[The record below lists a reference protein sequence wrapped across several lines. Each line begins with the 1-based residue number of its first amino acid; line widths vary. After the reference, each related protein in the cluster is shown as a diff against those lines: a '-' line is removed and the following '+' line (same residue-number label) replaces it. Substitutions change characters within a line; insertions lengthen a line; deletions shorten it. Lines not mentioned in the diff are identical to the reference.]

1 MENYKLKENKNLKV
15 YIKIEKRIIKFGDI
29 ELGKQKFYHHK
40 ITISINNVDIKVS
53 FGKKDFNILLVTRT
67 LKKEDFYVYI
77 FFKNECM

>member
-53 FGKKDFNILLVTRT
+53 FKKDFNILLVTRT

>member
-1 MENYKLKENKNLKV
+1 MKNYKLKENKNLKV

-53 FGKKDFNILLVTRT
+53 FKKDFKYFAGYQGTKKRRLLCI
-67 LKKEDFYVYI
+67 Y
-77 FFKNECM
+77 FFQK

>member
-1 MENYKLKENKNLKV
+1 MKNYKLKENKNLKV

-53 FGKKDFNILLVTRT
+53 FGKKDFKYFAGYQDTKKRRLLCI
-67 LKKEDFYVYI
+67 Y
-77 FFKNECM
+77 FFQK